1 MIKDFIL
8 SKTVIP
14 QLSKGLDVYSL
25 RQKITSENIAN
36 IQTAGYRRKE
46 VKFED
51 KLRGALDMKIT
62 GVRTNA
68 NHLPVGGQH
77 IQQAQPVIEEDPAN
91 TLASGVNNVDIDK
104 EMVEQVKNEIR
115 YLYGSR
121 LLSKNFAALRASIK
135 GRYDR

>member
-1 MIKDFIL
+1 MIKDLIL
-8 SKTVIP
+8 NKTAIP

-36 IQTAGYRRKE
+36 IQTPGYRRKE

-51 KLRGALDMKIT
+51 NLRSALGMRIN
-62 GVRTNA
+62 GVRTDA
-68 NHLPVGGQH
+68 NHLPIGGQH
-77 IQQAQPVIEEDPAN
+77 IREAQPVIEEDSAQ

-135 GRYDR
+135 GRFDR